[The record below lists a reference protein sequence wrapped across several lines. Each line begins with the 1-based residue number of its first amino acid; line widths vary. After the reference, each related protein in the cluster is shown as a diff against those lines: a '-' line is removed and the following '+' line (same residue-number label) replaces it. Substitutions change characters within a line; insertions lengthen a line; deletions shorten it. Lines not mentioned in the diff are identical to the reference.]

1 MPSNRE
7 PGKPDQQG
15 IGEGMQAYCVKCRTK
30 RRMLDR
36 RLEVSRAG
44 REVAKGTCPVCGT
57 TMCRLLGRTP
67 KRKACDIGDTAAVPP
82 VSS

>member
-1 MPSNRE
+1 MPSSRE
-7 PGKPDQQG
+7 PGKPDPQR

-44 REVAKGTCPVCGT
+44 REVMKGNCPVCDT
-57 TMCRLLGRTP
+57 RMCRLLGRLSLQGA
-67 KRKACDIGDTAAVPP
+67 RIDRGILVGI
-82 VSS
+82 S

>member
-1 MPSNRE
+1 
-7 PGKPDQQG
+7 
-15 IGEGMQAYCVKCRTK
+15 MQAYCVKCRTK

-57 TMCRLLGRTP
+57 RMCRLLGRVP
-67 KRKACDIGDTAAVPP
+67 GRKASGIGETEAVSPI
-82 VSS
+82 SS